1 MTFIF
6 SYSLN
11 CVYEIVVYGFIVKDM
26 CAYCRLDRPDKLRWT
41 AAEQGV
47 REALFPAVCSL
58 RFLEAARRVHRPHIS
73 V

>member
-26 CAYCRLDRPDKLRWT
+26 CAYCRQTDRQT
-41 AAEQGV
+41 ADGLLQSKVSE
-47 REALFPAVCSL
+47 RSFPAVWPLALSGCTS
-58 RFLEAARRVHRPHIS
+58 HRQHVS